1 MLKIS
6 LTTKMKKQFYGG
18 ILNSLAGNDAKF
30 NYEVLDL
37 NVVKNV
43 NYFDGVENQ
52 EVPYTNG
59 IVHFVYFLT
68 SLWITCELST
78 FFVLLTIQERW
89 DWEVFYTFVVT
100 MNVG

>member
-1 MLKIS
+1 
-6 LTTKMKKQFYGG
+6 MKKQFYGG

-59 IVHFVYFLT
+59 IVHFVHRGT
-68 SLWITCELST
+68 VPMCSLLKD
-78 FFVLLTIQERW
+78 VK
-89 DWEVFYTFVVT
+89 V
-100 MNVG
+100 